1 MGLKELENLDG
12 QPLKHWYYNSK
23 FKAVINI
30 LSGVNSAIVLDV
42 GAGSG
47 VFLKELLRA
56 RGAREAWLMDPG
68 YDRDIDLIKSSKP
81 IYFRR
86 CVQHSSANL
95 VLMTDVLEHVDDD
108 LESLKS
114 YVDMVP
120 DSTRFLITVPAFQ
133 FLWSGHDVFLEHR
146 RRYNL
151 KQIESVLSQSGL
163 SIVKSS
169 YYFAAIFSLACF
181 VNIYQKG
188 IQKLSL
194 QLKSDLRMHS
204 RVVNYMLRKFCSL
217 ELPFVKWNKV
227 GGLSIICLAEK

>member
-1 MGLKELENLDG
+1 MDLKELENLDG
-12 QPLKHWYYNSK
+12 QPLKHWYYSSK

-30 LSGVNSAIVLDV
+30 LNGVNSAIVLDV

-47 VFLKELLRA
+47 VFSKELLRA
-56 RGAREAWLMDPG
+56 HGAREAWLVDPG
-68 YDRDIDLIKSSKP
+68 YDRDADLIESGKP

-86 CVQHSSANL
+86 CVQHSSADL

-108 LESLKS
+108 LELLKS
-114 YVDMVP
+114 YVEMVP
-120 DSTRFLITVPAFQ
+120 DGTRFLITVPAFQ

-169 YYFAAIFSLACF
+169 YYFAAIFPLACLLRF
-181 VNIYQKG
+181 TK
-188 IQKLSL
+188 KLFKNDSL

-204 RVVNYMLRKFCSL
+204 RVVNYMLSKVCSL